1 MCRRLLAA
9 VLLAACFCGSA
20 AAQDDG
26 TVRFKWYGFIRN
38 LFVADSRE
46 SVYGTADFFYY
57 VPKDRNVV
65 DGVDLNAQMNFCYS
79 AITTRL
85 GVDILGYEVS
95 GRSVSGKIEG
105 DLYAGVTG
113 VTGTASLRLRQACMT
128 LSRDAFSLKAG
139 QSWHPMAAD
148 MPHIFSPNTGA
159 PFGPF
164 SRTPELVADWGKVS
178 LGFEYELTGIQYG
191 SFGPGD
197 RFGLATQDLHWI
209 CNNRVLVML
218 RYIY

>member
-1 MCRRLLAA
+1 M
-9 VLLAACFCGSA
+9 
-20 AAQDDG
+20 D
-26 TVRFKWYGFIRN
+26 
-38 LFVADSRE
+38 
-46 SVYGTADFFYY
+46 
-57 VPKDRNVV
+57 
-65 DGVDLNAQMNFCYS
+65 
-79 AITTRL
+79 
-85 GVDILGYEVS
+85 
-95 GRSVSGKIEG
+95 
-105 DLYAGVTG
+105 G